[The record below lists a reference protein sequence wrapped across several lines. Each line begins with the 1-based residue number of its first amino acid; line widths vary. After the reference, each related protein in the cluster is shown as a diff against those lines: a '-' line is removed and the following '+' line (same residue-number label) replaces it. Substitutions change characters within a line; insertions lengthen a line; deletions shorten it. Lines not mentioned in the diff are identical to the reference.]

1 MIRRSALVVL
11 GLLSLSFSN
20 GQTVQ
25 KWCGTSNST
34 FLLGNLSTANH
45 SQCIYAPGDL
55 TGAADG
61 SIMRIY
67 YRYGTTGQASGN
79 TLTDFRVRMVQTAAT
94 TFAGGN
100 TFFTGLDTV
109 LTSASY
115 TIAPGATGDWFAIEL
130 DSTFTYDAA
139 LTLVVDIT
147 FTGSATTNFGTYST
161 NMAGRK
167 LYWSDLTSPTG
178 ESVVTTWQDIG
189 FDLAPIT
196 AVAEVGNTTPLFFPN
211 PVVHSVQLV
220 GAAPNTPYRLLH
232 NDGRLLRTGTVNAA
246 GIPMADLA
254 SGTYLLG
261 ALLDNAWRYQRIVK
275 E

>member
-25 KWCGTSNST
+25 KCCGTSNST

-45 SQCIYAPGDL
+45 SQCIYTPGDL
-55 TGAADG
+55 TGEVDG
-61 SIMRIY
+61 SITRIY
-67 YRYGTTGQASGN
+67 YRYGTTGQALGN
-79 TLTDFRVRMVQTAAT
+79 TLTNFMVRMVQTAAT
-94 TFAGGN
+94 AFVGGN

-115 TIAPGATGDWFAIEL
+115 TIAPGATGDWFTIEL
-130 DSTFTYDAA
+130 DSTFIYDAS
-139 LTLVVDIT
+139 LTLVVDIS

-189 FDLAPIT
+189 FDLAPVT
-196 AVAEVGNTTPLFFPN
+196 EVAEVGTDNMLFFPN
-211 PVVHSVQLV
+211 PVTHTVHLT
-220 GAAPNTPYRLLH
+220 GIAPNTAYRLLST
-232 NDGRLLRTGTVNAA
+232 DGRIVRTGTASSS
-246 GIPMADLA
+246 GIPVADLV
-254 SGTYLLG
+254 SGTYLIGVLV
-261 ALLDNAWRYQRIVK
+261 DNTWRYERIVK